1 MSVNRWTD
9 NMWPIHTTGRSA
21 TKRTALLTPAT
32 PWMTLE
38 DTMLSEVSRKTNYD
52 PTDMRSLDTSHPEAE
67 NRELF
72 ARGAGER
79 GAVVESFRCAR

>member
-1 MSVNRWTD
+1 MN
-9 NMWPIHTTGRSA
+9 
-21 TKRTALLTPAT
+21 
-32 PWMTLE
+32 LE